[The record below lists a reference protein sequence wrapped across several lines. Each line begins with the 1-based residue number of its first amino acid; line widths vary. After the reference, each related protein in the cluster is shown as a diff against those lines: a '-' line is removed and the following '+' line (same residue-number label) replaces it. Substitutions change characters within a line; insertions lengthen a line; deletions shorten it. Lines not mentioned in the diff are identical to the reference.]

1 MNIKEAAAKCGVS
14 ANTIRYYEK
23 VGLLTTID
31 RTPSGIR
38 IFGERTLSRISFVRS
53 MRQAGMPIATLKTY
67 MGLIDDEANHHD
79 AQLALLKEQRAIMA
93 DKKADIQYAIDYLTY
108 KIDHYDDHISQVE
121 QKLQALE
128 KGQSGDALAESNH
141 KCL

>member
-38 IFGERTLSRISFVRS
+38 TFGERTLSRISFCQVNETGR
-53 MRQAGMPIATLKTY
+53 
-67 MGLIDDEANHHD
+67 D
-79 AQLALLKEQRAIMA
+79 A
-93 DKKADIQYAIDYLTY
+93 D
-108 KIDHYDDHISQVE
+108 
-121 QKLQALE
+121 
-128 KGQSGDALAESNH
+128 SNP
-141 KCL
+141 